1 MIFQA
6 ALLAAVQ
13 WRYVKQMARSRALAF
28 RAARQ
33 LPPRGSRVVL
43 TMARVH
49 ENNPAFQQL
58 CRKLL

>member
-6 ALLAAVQ
+6 ALLAALE
-13 WRYVKQMARSRALAF
+13 WHYIKQAVRSRALAF

-43 TMARVH
+43 TLARVH
-49 ENNPAFQQL
+49 ADNPAFQRL

>member
-1 MIFQA
+1 MIWQM
-6 ALLAAVQ
+6 ALLAALE
-13 WRYVKQMARSRALAF
+13 WHYIKQMARSRALAF

-43 TMARVH
+43 MLARGH
-49 ENNPAFQQL
+49 ENNPAFQRV

>member
-6 ALLAAVQ
+6 ALLAALE
-13 WRYVKQMARSRALAF
+13 WHYVKQMARSRALAF

-43 TMARVH
+43 TLARVH
-49 ENNPAFQQL
+49 ADNPAFQRL